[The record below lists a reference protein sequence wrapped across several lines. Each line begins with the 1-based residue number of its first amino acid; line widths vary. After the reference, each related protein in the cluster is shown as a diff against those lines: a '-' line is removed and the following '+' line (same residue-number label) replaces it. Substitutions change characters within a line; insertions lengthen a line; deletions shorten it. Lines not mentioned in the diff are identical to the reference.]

1 MLKVMCKRQLNQTIL
16 RHSRLVNNGQ
26 GGYSSLI
33 THDSSPITHHP
44 KLKNGFTLFEL
55 VVTVTILAILTLSA
69 IPLMKIS
76 VKRQKEQELREKLR
90 EIRQAIKEFH
100 RDTIGSP
107 CTGEDPNA
115 TSKNPQG
122 IPTGGRRNPTSA
134 SFADPRSRVAVCD
147 PKIFTIDNP
156 DRYPPSL
163 EILVDG
169 VAVIPRGAPSV
180 LQGGQGLDDKGPTA
194 TQLGG
199 EVENKI
205 KKYLRELP
213 IDPMTG
219 EADWV
224 IRSCYQEIDS
234 SDWDG
239 INVFDVRSRS
249 NEKSLSGEKY
259 SDW

>member
-1 MLKVMCKRQLNQTIL
+1 LPFDNLQINSELKTQN
-16 RHSRLVNNGQ
+16 
-26 GGYSSLI
+26 
-33 THDSSPITHHP
+33 PE
-44 KLKNGFTLFEL
+44 LKNGFTLFEL
-55 VVTVTILAILTLSA
+55 MVTVTILAILTLSA

-90 EIRQAIKEFH
+90 DMRQAIKEFH

-115 TSKNPQG
+115 TSKNPPG
-122 IPTGGRRNPTSA
+122 IPNSGRRNPTSS
-134 SFADPRSRVAVCD
+134 SFADPRSRVAICD
-147 PKIFTIDNP
+147 PKIFSVDNP

-180 LQGGQGLDDKGPTA
+180 LQGGQGISGDGPTA
-194 TQLGG
+194 TELGG

-224 IRSCYQEIDS
+224 IRSCYQEKDS
-234 SDWDG
+234 GDWDNV
-239 INVFDVRSRS
+239 NVFDVRSRS
-249 NEKSLSGEKY
+249 KEKSLSGENY
-259 SDW
+259 SEW